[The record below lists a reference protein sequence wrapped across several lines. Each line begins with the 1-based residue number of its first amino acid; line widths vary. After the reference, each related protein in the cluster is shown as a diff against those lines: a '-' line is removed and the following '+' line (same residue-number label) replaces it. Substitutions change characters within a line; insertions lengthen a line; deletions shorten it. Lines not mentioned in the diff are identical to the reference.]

1 MGVVRE
7 QEERT
12 SQVKG
17 ISILLGLIVATWVT
31 AFQTLLEVKRQ
42 GRETRRLTVEM
53 QNLSWQFRRGN
64 LHGGEV
70 WFDKDFIVTN
80 VVEGVCL

>member
-1 MGVVRE
+1 MGGFRE

-12 SQVKG
+12 DKVKG
-17 ISILLGLIVATWVT
+17 IIIGLIMATWVMS
-31 AFQTLLEVKRQ
+31 FMTLREVKRQ

-53 QNLSWQFRRGN
+53 QDLSWQFRHGN

-80 VVEGVCL
+80 VVDGVCL

>member
-1 MGVVRE
+1 MKD
-7 QEERT
+7 T
-12 SQVKG
+12 S
-17 ISILLGLIVATWVT
+17 IILGLIVATWVMSVM
-31 AFQTLLEVKRQ
+31 TLQEVKRQ

-80 VVEGVCL
+80 VVDGVRL

>member
-1 MGVVRE
+1 MGGFRE

-12 SQVKG
+12 GKVKG
-17 ISILLGLIVATWVT
+17 IIIGLIMATWVMS
-31 AFQTLLEVKRQ
+31 FQTLQEVKRQ

-80 VVEGVCL
+80 VVDGVSL

>member
-1 MGVVRE
+1 M
-7 QEERT
+7 
-12 SQVKG
+12 KG
-17 ISILLGLIVATWVT
+17 IIIGLIMATWVMS
-31 AFQTLLEVKRQ
+31 FQTLREVKRQ

-80 VVEGVCL
+80 VADGVCL

>member
-1 MGVVRE
+1 MKG
-7 QEERT
+7 T
-12 SQVKG
+12 S
-17 ISILLGLIVATWVT
+17 IILGLIVATWVMS
-31 AFQTLLEVKRQ
+31 FQTLREVKRQ

-53 QNLSWQFRRGN
+53 QSLATRSRLGP

-80 VVEGVCL
+80 VVDGVRL

>member
-1 MGVVRE
+1 MGGFRE

-12 SQVKG
+12 DKVKG
-17 ISILLGLIVATWVT
+17 IIIGLIIATWVMS
-31 AFQTLLEVKRQ
+31 FQTLQEVKRQ

-70 WFDKDFIVTN
+70 WVDKDFIVTN
-80 VVEGVCL
+80 VVDEVCL

>member
-1 MGVVRE
+1 M
-7 QEERT
+7 
-12 SQVKG
+12 KG
-17 ISILLGLIVATWVT
+17 MSIVLGLIWATWVMS
-31 AFQTLLEVKRQ
+31 FMTLREVKRQ

-80 VVEGVCL
+80 VVDGVRL

>member
-1 MGVVRE
+1 MGGFRE

-12 SQVKG
+12 DEVKG
-17 ISILLGLIVATWVT
+17 TSIILVLIVATWVMS
-31 AFQTLLEVKRQ
+31 FQTLREVKRQ

-53 QNLSWQFRRGN
+53 QNLSCQFRRGN

-70 WFDKDFIVTN
+70 WLDKDFIVTN
-80 VVEGVCL
+80 VVDGVRL

>member
-1 MGVVRE
+1 MGGFRE

-12 SQVKG
+12 DKVKG
-17 ISILLGLIVATWVT
+17 IIIVLIMATWVMS
-31 AFQTLLEVKRQ
+31 FRTLQEVKRQ

-53 QNLSWQFRRGN
+53 QSLATQSRFGP

-80 VVEGVCL
+80 VVDGVCL

>member
-1 MGVVRE
+1 MGGFRE

-12 SQVKG
+12 DKVKG
-17 ISILLGLIVATWVT
+17 IIIGLIMATWVMS
-31 AFQTLLEVKRQ
+31 FQTLQEVKRQ

-70 WFDKDFIVTN
+70 WFDKDFIITN
-80 VVEGVCL
+80 VVDGVSL

>member
-1 MGVVRE
+1 MGGFRE

-12 SQVKG
+12 DKVKG
-17 ISILLGLIVATWVT
+17 IIIGLIMATWVMS
-31 AFQTLLEVKRQ
+31 FQTLREVKRQ

-70 WFDKDFIVTN
+70 WFDKDFIITN
-80 VVEGVCL
+80 VVDGVSL

>member
-1 MGVVRE
+1 MGGFRE

-12 SQVKG
+12 DKVKG
-17 ISILLGLIVATWVT
+17 IIIGLIMATWLMS
-31 AFQTLLEVKRQ
+31 FQTLREVKRQ

-80 VVEGVCL
+80 VVDGVSL

>member
-1 MGVVRE
+1 MGGFRE

-12 SQVKG
+12 DKVKG
-17 ISILLGLIVATWVT
+17 IIIGLIMATWVMS
-31 AFQTLLEVKRQ
+31 FQTLQEVKRQ

-80 VVEGVCL
+80 VVDGVCL